1 VLTEF
6 TPVALAPIVL
16 ALVALL
22 VAAVTAMSARRLR
35 RRLDDRVEKLEIQ
48 LNTLQEQSRL
58 ELMAMGQRVMAA
70 DRVVNR
76 FAERIDALETTQSP
90 GERYGQLQ
98 GLSVQAER
106 SAPLS
111 TAEAEL
117 AALLQRQQ
125 K

>member
-1 VLTEF
+1 MDVLAELMAI
-6 TPVALAPIVL
+6 VALAVAAA
-16 ALVALL
+16 ALVWALL
-22 VAAVTAMSARRLR
+22 LQRRLHR
-35 RRLDDRVEKLEIQ
+35 QADRLEQLEVR

-58 ELMAMGQRVMAA
+58 ELMGMGQRVMAA
-70 DRVVNR
+70 DRLVNR
-76 FAERIDALETTQSP
+76 FGERIDALETTHAP

-98 GLSVQAER
+98 GLSAQAAER
-106 SAPLS
+106 NAPPS

>member
-1 VLTEF
+1 MPFESGAI
-6 TPVALAPIVL
+6 ALAS
-16 ALVALL
+16 AAAALL
-22 VAAVTAMSARRLR
+22 VAVVALLSALRSKRRLEDR
-35 RRLDDRVEKLEIQ
+35 AERLEVR

-70 DRVVNR
+70 DRLVNR

-98 GLSVQAER
+98 GLSVPTEK

-111 TAEAEL
+111 SAEAEL
-117 AALLQRQQ
+117 AALLRKQ

>member
-1 VLTEF
+1 MLAELIV
-6 TPVALAPIVL
+6 PVALAV

-22 VAAVTAMSARRLR
+22 VAVAVATWALR
-35 RRLDDRVEKLEIQ
+35 MKRRLDDRVERVEIQ
-48 LNTLQEQSRL
+48 LATLQEQSRL

-70 DRVVNR
+70 DRQVNR
-76 FAERIDALETTQSP
+76 FAERIDALETSNAP

-111 TAEAEL
+111 AAEAEL
-117 AALLQRQQ
+117 AALMQKQQ
-125 K
+125 Q